1 MCTEDADFF
10 DPHYLGGTP
19 PGDGMLLTLQ
29 NMIGFKK
36 AAYYAYT
43 GKSINGQTA
52 LDLGIV
58 SEVLPREKLLPR
70 AWELAEMI
78 MQAPRST
85 RHLSHS
91 IISRPWKQALVSDQ
105 GFQLAHQMYDMAIDE
120 EGALERLK
128 KMQGRLMGKEV

>member
-1 MCTEDADFF
+1 
-10 DPHYLGGTP
+10 
-19 PGDGMLLTLQ
+19 MLLTLQ

-43 GKSINGQTA
+43 GKNINGQTA

-58 SEVLPREKLLPR
+58 SEVLPREELLPR

-128 KMQGRLMGKEV
+128 KMQGRLMGKDAQ

>member
-1 MCTEDADFF
+1 
-10 DPHYLGGTP
+10 
-19 PGDGMLLTLQ
+19 MLLTLQ

-43 GKSINGQTA
+43 GKNINGQTA
-52 LDLGIV
+52 FDLGIV

-70 AWELAEMI
+70 AWEIAEMI

-91 IISRPWKQALVSDQ
+91 IISRPWKKALVSDQ
-105 GFQLAHQMYDMAIDE
+105 GFQLTHQMYDMAIDE
-120 EGALERLK
+120 EGAFERLK
-128 KMQGRLMGKEV
+128 KMQGRLMGK